1 MWRQETCMRLGVP
14 GNHRA
19 KAKRGRAWSSY
30 PSGSGRDIPSRTP
43 MRSPCVKRQTTPRS
57 GLWLFFSACSFW
69 RRRQPASCP
78 DCMSRCR
85 CSGRVAAP
93 HTSEGSV
100 AWKAASPESGEHRP
114 LRPRNVSV
122 PACRPTQ
129 RGAARSPCASEVQA
143 RVRGSPRQPYATL
156 ATDHGAGAG
165 VPSQGAGSGWMA

>member
-1 MWRQETCMRLGVP
+1 MCQEANDPQERLV
-14 GNHRA
+14 A
-19 KAKRGRAWSSY
+19 
-30 PSGSGRDIPSRTP
+30 
-43 MRSPCVKRQTTPRS
+43 V
-57 GLWLFFSACSFW
+57 FSACSFW

-93 HTSEGSV
+93 HTSGGSV
-100 AWKAASPESGEHRP
+100 ARKAASPESGEHRP

-143 RVRGSPRQPYATL
+143 RVRGSPRQPCATL

-165 VPSQGAGSGWMA
+165 VPITGGGLRVDGLGAHARSCPALGASFAYGRRFTDVFHSGV